1 MALLEMKNITKKF
14 GDVTALSNISIELEA
29 GEILSLCGENGSGK
43 STLMKVL
50 CGIYPYG
57 DYSGNIY
64 FSDNELKAKNIKD
77 TEQKGISIIHQELT
91 LVKNMSV
98 LENIFLG
105 NEMTYKGLTLD
116 NEMYIRCKTWFN

>member
-64 FSDNELKAKNIKD
+64 FSDSELKAKNIKV
-77 TEQKGISIIHQELT
+77 TEQKGITIIHNELT
-91 LVKNMSV
+91 LEKNMSV
-98 LENIFLG
+98 LEKIFFG
-105 NEMTYKGLTLD
+105 TEM
-116 NEMYIRCKTWFN
+116 NMQV

>member
-50 CGIYPYG
+50 WYL
-57 DYSGNIY
+57 S
-64 FSDNELKAKNIKD
+64 LW
-77 TEQKGISIIHQELT
+77 
-91 LVKNMSV
+91 
-98 LENIFLG
+98 
-105 NEMTYKGLTLD
+105 GL
-116 NEMYIRCKTWFN
+116 